1 MTKKLDG
8 KIALVT
14 GGNSGIGLAT
24 AKLFKAEGATVII
37 TGRNQERLEA
47 AAREIGDGTI
57 AIKSDTSKLN
67 DISSLFEEIGKR
79 FKKLDILFAN
89 AGVATF
95 GPPES
100 VDEATYDHMMD
111 INVKGLFFTVQKALP
126 LLNDG
131 ATIVLTSSTASTAG
145 FANTAIYSASK
156 AAVRSLART
165 LSADLL
171 DRNIRVNAIAPGPI
185 DTPIFGKLG
194 LPEEA
199 IKATKD
205 GFTEMVPMKRFGRP
219 EEVADAVL
227 FLSSDASSY
236 ILGEELVVG
245 GGMARL

>member
-8 KIALVT
+8 KIALIT

-47 AAREIGDGTI
+47 AALEIGDGTV
-57 AIKSDTSKLN
+57 AIQSDTSKLD

-95 GPPES
+95 GPLES
-100 VDEATYDHMMD
+100 VDEATYDRMMD

-126 LLNDG
+126 VLIDG
-131 ATIVLTSSTASTAG
+131 ATVVLNTSVASHSG
-145 FANTAIYSASK
+145 FANTAVYSATK
-156 AAVRSLART
+156 AAVRSFART

-171 DRNIRVNAIAPGPI
+171 ERNIRVNAVAPGPI
-185 DTPIFGKLG
+185 DTPLFGKLG

-199 IKATKD
+199 IEATKA
-205 GFTEMVPMKRFGRP
+205 GFTEAVPMKRFGRP
-219 EEVADAVL
+219 EEVATAVL
-227 FLSSDASSY
+227 FLSSKASSY

-245 GGMARL
+245 GGMTRL

>member
-24 AKLFKAEGATVII
+24 AKLFNAEGATVII
-37 TGRNQERLEA
+37 TGRNQERLKA
-47 AAREIGDGTI
+47 AAQEIGEGTV
-57 AIKSDTSKLN
+57 AIQSDTSKLD

-95 GPPES
+95 SPLES
-100 VDEATYDHMMD
+100 VDEATYDRMMD

-126 LLNDG
+126 VLIDG
-131 ATIVLTSSTASTAG
+131 ATVVLNTSVASQSG
-145 FANTAIYSASK
+145 FANTAVYSATK
-156 AAVRSLART
+156 AAVRSFART

-171 DRNIRVNAIAPGPI
+171 ERNIRVNAVAPGPI
-185 DTPIFGKLG
+185 DTPLFGKLG

-199 IKATKD
+199 IEPTKA
-205 GFTEMVPMKRFGRP
+205 GFTEAVPQKRFGRP

-236 ILGEELVVG
+236 ILGEEIAVG
-245 GGMARL
+245 GGITRL

>member
-47 AAREIGDGTI
+47 AAREIGDGTV
-57 AIKSDTSKLN
+57 AIRSDTSKLD
-67 DISSLFEEIGKR
+67 DISSLYEEIGKR

-95 GPPES
+95 SPLES
-100 VDEATYDHMMD
+100 VDEATYDRMMD

-126 LLNDG
+126 VLIDG
-131 ATIVLTSSTASTAG
+131 ATVVLNTSVASQSG
-145 FANTAIYSASK
+145 FANTAVYSATK
-156 AAVRSLART
+156 AAVRSFART

-171 DRNIRVNAIAPGPI
+171 ERNIRVNAVAPGPI
-185 DTPIFGKLG
+185 DTPLFGKLG

-199 IKATKD
+199 IEPTKA
-205 GFTEMVPMKRFGRP
+205 GFTEMVPQKRFGRP

-236 ILGEELVVG
+236 ILGEEIAVG
-245 GGMARL
+245 GGITRL